1 MSIERMAVSSAGLVP
16 RARSWLAGAAMA
28 AVALHTGHGHAQIG
42 PGLASEETVRAIM
55 QKTTVHAE
63 GLAAPRGLLIT
74 PAGDMYVA
82 EQGRGTIARI
92 GSDGR
97 ITRIGG
103 FSQPHDIAIDA
114 RGNLYVAD
122 TGNQRIAIVTPE
134 RKVSTWV
141 GDLKR
146 PVDIVFNAAGEL
158 LVCEFTANRVTAFAS
173 PQKRRVVASG
183 FKPHGLAI
191 GADGSIYI
199 SDLTDRRIVHI
210 GADGKTDNFA
220 GEMAMSIGVVIG
232 QSGDVYVAQ
241 RNAGKVVRL
250 TKGGKKLTILDRLK
264 SPRDP
269 ALDRDGNLYVA
280 ETATGRILKLA
291 GRF

>member
-1 MSIERMAVSSAGLVP
+1 MPIERTVLSGADFAP
-16 RARSWLAGAAMA
+16 RAMTWFAGVLMLAS
-28 AVALHTGHGHAQIG
+28 ALHTNPAHAQIG

-63 GLAAPRGLLIT
+63 GLATPRGLLIT
-74 PAGDMYVA
+74 PAGDMYAA
-82 EQGRGTIARI
+82 EQGSGTIARI
-92 GSDGR
+92 AADGK

-103 FSQPHDIAIDA
+103 FKQPHDIAIDA
-114 RGNLYVAD
+114 KGNLYVAD

-146 PVDIVFNAAGEL
+146 PVDIAFNSAGEL

-183 FKPHGLAI
+183 FQPHGLAF
-191 GADGSIYI
+191 GADGSVYI

-210 GADGKTDNFA
+210 GTDGKSDTFATD
-220 GEMAMSIGVVIG
+220 MAMSIGIVIG

-241 RNAGKVVRL
+241 RDAGKVVRL
-250 TKGGKKLTILDRLK
+250 TKGGKKLTILNRLK

-269 ALDRDGNLYVA
+269 VLDRDGNLYVA